1 MFKVIYNDPNLVVY
15 FDGVNRPPEDQP
27 VIKIKAQDFFTR

>member
-15 FDGVNRPPEDQP
+15 FDGVNQPPEDQP